1 MLPRL
6 QVLLEAADKFAC
18 TYEDKEAMAARARVL
33 AALQVGALYIV
44 LLHGV
49 YLVLDL
55 YQPGEGPS
63 KPVSTTPLLF
73 QCYYLKVVK
82 K

>member
-33 AALQVGALYIV
+33 GALQVTALYIV
-44 LLHGV
+44 LLHTVLCARHLNEIFGNL
-49 YLVLDL
+49 YL
-55 YQPGEGPS
+55 
-63 KPVSTTPLLF
+63 
-73 QCYYLKVVK
+73 
-82 K
+82 

>member
-55 YQPGEGPS
+55 DQPG
-63 KPVSTTPLLF
+63 
-73 QCYYLKVVK
+73 
-82 K
+82 

>member
-33 AALQVGALYIV
+33 GALQV
-44 LLHGV
+44 LLHTV
-49 YLVLDL
+49 
-55 YQPGEGPS
+55 PARSRP
-63 KPVSTTPLLF
+63 
-73 QCYYLKVVK
+73 
-82 K
+82 